1 MADVPIAAELEA
13 LAERISRLRQGH
25 RDPHRFFEDRSEAAH
40 DARSLAEWLRTG
52 RPPADYVPA
61 DKRSP

>member
-25 RDPHRFFEDRSEAAH
+25 RDPHRFYEDRSEAEH
-40 DARSLAEWLRTG
+40 DARLLAEWLRSG
-52 RPPADYVPA
+52 RPPADYVLSA
-61 DKRSP
+61 KR